1 MRTVERLFV
10 VVSLAVLASAISK
23 DVPVEELKARLQSTN
38 NPDEKAKL
46 CVVIAEREL
55 ADADKLFQAGNSSQ
69 AQAAVCE
76 AVTYSGQAR
85 DAADVTGHRAKDT
98 EIAVRKMIHRLTD
111 MKRSLSFEDQGPVQS
126 AIDQMEKMRTDLLNR
141 MFKSTK

>member
-46 CVVIAEREL
+46 CVAIAEREV
-55 ADADKLFQAGNSSQ
+55 ADADRLFQAGNSSQ
-69 AQAAVCE
+69 AQAAVSD

>member
-1 MRTVERLFV
+1 MRTVNRLLV

-23 DVPVEELKARLQSTN
+23 DSPLEELKARLQSTN

-46 CVVIAEREL
+46 CVAIAERQV
-55 ADADKLFQAGNSSQ
+55 ANADKLFQAGNSNQ
-69 AQAAVCE
+69 AQAAVSDV
-76 AVTYSGQAR
+76 VTYAGQAR

-98 EIAVRKMIHRLTD
+98 EIAMRKMIHRLTD

>member
-1 MRTVERLFV
+1 MRTVNRLLV

-23 DVPVEELKARLQSTN
+23 DSPLEELKARLQSTN

-46 CVVIAEREL
+46 CVAIAERQVAN
-55 ADADKLFQAGNSSQ
+55 ADRLFQAGNSNQ
-69 AQAAVCE
+69 AQAAVSDV
-76 AVTYSGQAR
+76 VTYAGQAR

-98 EIAVRKMIHRLTD
+98 EIAMRKMIHRLTD